1 MPLSQ
6 YRKSTRAA
14 SKAASKSIA
23 KSQRV
28 KPRVVRVKSYSV
40 GGYTRKAP
48 KGKRK

>member
-14 SKAASKSIA
+14 SIA